1 MLYPL
6 MEDKLIELVANHF
19 GLSFLIGVV
28 LVGVLIFLIW
38 WARGMY
44 ERVRSIE
51 KLPCKSN
58 MEKIDGHIGRHVE
71 VDTAISRLETSI
83 TYMQKSIDSLSQSLQ
98 NNNKIII
105 DPFTQSHSPIAI
117 TEAGK
122 EMMKRLSI
130 EEMFEGNW
138 LRIRMLIEQNAESKN
153 PYDIQQYCLEQ
164 AIVFPEKFLQP
175 EEVDRL
181 KTDAYEKGLP
191 LTSYMRVIAVLARDR
206 YFHEHHI
213 DVNEVDKNDPNIPS

>member
-1 MLYPL
+1 
-6 MEDKLIELVANHF
+6 
-19 GLSFLIGVV
+19 
-28 LVGVLIFLIW
+28 
-38 WARGMY
+38 
-44 ERVRSIE
+44 
-51 KLPCKSN
+51 
-58 MEKIDGHIGRHVE
+58 
-71 VDTAISRLETSI
+71 
-83 TYMQKSIDSLSQSLQ
+83 
-98 NNNKIII
+98 
-105 DPFTQSHSPIAI
+105 
-117 TEAGK
+117 
-122 EMMKRLSI
+122 MMKRLSI